1 MIANLAQWVK
11 ESGID
16 EALAYVTAMALIQSL
31 TWELSYAAGAAIK
44 LKKKKIFFNLK
55 HQEFPSWLSG

>member
-31 TWELSYAAGAAIK
+31 TWELSYAASAAIK
-44 LKKKKIFFNLK
+44 LKKKIFFNLK

>member
-31 TWELSYAAGAAIK
+31 TWELSYAASAAIK
-44 LKKKKIFFNLK
+44 LKKKNFF
-55 HQEFPSWLSG
+55 